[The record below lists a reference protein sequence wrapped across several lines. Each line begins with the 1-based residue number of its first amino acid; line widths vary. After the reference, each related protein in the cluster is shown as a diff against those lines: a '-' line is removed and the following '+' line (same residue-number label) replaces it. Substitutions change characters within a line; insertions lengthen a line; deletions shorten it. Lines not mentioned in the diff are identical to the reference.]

1 MAGKR
6 RSTGGRT
13 TRPGWSTNRREFLH
27 LGGATGVIALT
38 GMAGCTGTGDGDDG
52 ADGGNGDDGGGTG
65 DGADGDGDGG
75 TTGTVDDGDG
85 EVFPDTLRV
94 GHPSPARPVYN
105 VPTYTTFLDRMA
117 ERGVTVE
124 PKTFSGFTGVIAG
137 MVSDEVDIAYTT
149 PPSLVNST
157 NQGFPIRAISELS
170 QRFAQ
175 MVITQPDV
183 ESWEDLRGETLVAHS
198 PQSFSALVLKSS
210 VAANLGSV
218 DAVEYRYIIGTPN
231 RLAAMQ
237 AEETL
242 ATTVFTSGAINAEQ
256 EGYAKIFH
264 NPNDQ
269 NEPMTLAQWTVL
281 ENNLEENPEMYQ
293 QFVDEMTA
301 SYQDVYEGDSQ
312 ELAEA
317 AIDSPTNFPEFG
329 ADVWAQTIDQA
340 KEDEMFPTTKAEQST
355 TEKLNRSL
363 EVAVLTELIE
373 EAPDPSS
380 LVDRQFLE

>member
-1 MAGKR
+1 MAGQR
-6 RSTGGRT
+6 RTAAGRT
-13 TRPGWSTNRREFLH
+13 TRPTDSTSRRRVLQV
-27 LGGATGVIALT
+27 GGTAGVIALT
-38 GMAGCTGTGDGDDG
+38 GLAGCSGAGDGDDG
-52 ADGGNGDDGGGTG
+52 GDGMDGGDGGGDDGG
-65 DGADGDGDGG
+65 DGGDGG
-75 TTGTVDDGDG
+75 TTGTVDGG
-85 EVFPDTLRV
+85 EDVFPDTLRV

-117 ERGVTVE
+117 ERDVTVE

-137 MVSDEVDIAYTT
+137 MVSDEIDIAYTT

-175 MVITQPDV
+175 MVIAQPEV

-231 RLAAMQ
+231 RLAAME
-237 AEETL
+237 AGETL
-242 ATTVFTSGAINAEQ
+242 ATTVFTSGAISAEQ

-281 ENNLEENPEMYQ
+281 EGKIEENPEMYQ

-301 SYQDVYEGDSQ
+301 SYQDIYDGDSQ
-312 ELAEA
+312 TLAEA
-317 AIDSPTNFPEFG
+317 AINSPTNFPEFG
-329 ADVWAQTIDQA
+329 AEIWAQTIDQA
-340 KEDEMFPTTKAEQST
+340 KADEMFPRTKAEQST
-355 TEKLNRSL
+355 PEKLSRSL
-363 EVAVLTELIE
+363 EVAVQTELIE
-373 EAPDPSS
+373 EAPDPNS
-380 LVDRQFLE
+380 LVDRRFLE